1 MGSTQEM
8 ATLLAKR
15 DARIRELEIENM
27 ELKSKLDKYQMIF
40 SGNISLPLYVDWYLG
55 LISCLNLSIGPNLF
69 SFILAEG
76 SPAAVGP
83 VTPVRAD
90 KNRVRRTNRG
100 VGISAEPQSLKTLQE
115 LTTKTFPEIK
125 KEER

>member
-40 SGNISLPLYVDWYLG
+40 TGNFSLFSNNAFNLFLLYV
-55 LISCLNLSIGPNLF
+55 SIG
-69 SFILAEG
+69 
-76 SPAAVGP
+76 
-83 VTPVRAD
+83 
-90 KNRVRRTNRG
+90 
-100 VGISAEPQSLKTLQE
+100 IS
-115 LTTKTFPEIK
+115 IHM
-125 KEER
+125 

>member
-40 SGNISLPLYVDWYLG
+40 TGNVW
-55 LISCLNLSIGPNLF
+55 
-69 SFILAEG
+69 FILITDNAC
-76 SPAAVGP
+76 
-83 VTPVRAD
+83 
-90 KNRVRRTNRG
+90 
-100 VGISAEPQSLKTLQE
+100 
-115 LTTKTFPEIK
+115 
-125 KEER
+125 

>member
-40 SGNISLPLYVDWYLG
+40 SGNIFLPLYVD
-55 LISCLNLSIGPNLF
+55 
-69 SFILAEG
+69 
-76 SPAAVGP
+76 
-83 VTPVRAD
+83 
-90 KNRVRRTNRG
+90 
-100 VGISAEPQSLKTLQE
+100 
-115 LTTKTFPEIK
+115 
-125 KEER
+125 

>member
-1 MGSTQEM
+1 MDLNKNYNIPLNTAM
-8 ATLLAKR
+8 
-15 DARIRELEIENM
+15 
-27 ELKSKLDKYQMIF
+27 YIF
-40 SGNISLPLYVDWYLG
+40 LSNNLY
-55 LISCLNLSIGPNLF
+55 P
-69 SFILAEG
+69 AEG

-90 KNRVRRTNRG
+90 KSRVRRTNRG

>member
-1 MGSTQEM
+1 M
-8 ATLLAKR
+8 
-15 DARIRELEIENM
+15 
-27 ELKSKLDKYQMIF
+27 MI
-40 SGNISLPLYVDWYLG
+40 
-55 LISCLNLSIGPNLF
+55 LF
-69 SFILAEG
+69 FIFVAEG

-83 VTPVRAD
+83 VTPV
-90 KNRVRRTNRG
+90 KSGSSRVRRTNRG

>member
-40 SGNISLPLYVDWYLG
+40 T
-55 LISCLNLSIGPNLF
+55 
-69 SFILAEG
+69 AEG
-76 SPAAVGP
+76 STAVVAP
-83 VTPVRAD
+83 VTPVRSD
-90 KNRVRRTNRG
+90 HSSRVRRTNRG
-100 VGISAEPQSLKTLQE
+100 LGISAEPQSLKTLQE

-125 KEER
+125 KDER